1 MKPTLETFVQTIE
14 AVDTLIRNY
23 QRFRDQSTAEEW
35 DEACDHP
42 LLSAV
47 IDSLSDLEYLVDR

>member
-1 MKPTLETFVQTIE
+1 MKTTLETFAQTIE

-23 QRFRDQSTAEEW
+23 QRFRDESTAEEW
-35 DEACDHP
+35 DHACDDP

-47 IDSLSDLEYLVDR
+47 IDSLSDLEGLVDH